1 MSMEAEATGEL
12 DCLSCGKT
20 GRPQPA
26 PTGDQSFCPH
36 CGAAINDADTF
47 LRITAPGINI
57 EMTPSETKTNV
68 AVNELASGAVNAT
81 GLAFGEPVGLVVGL
95 IGALHG
101 AVTDRQSEEHGL
113 PVPPPRPS
121 VLRAVAVI
129 GLSIALV
136 IGFVASP
143 GGSVFLSPALG
154 VFLLGAAYLA
164 YRMRR

>member
-1 MSMEAEATGEL
+1 METEATGEV
-12 DCLSCGKT
+12 DCPACGKT
-20 GRPQPA
+20 IHPQPA
-26 PTGDQSFCPH
+26 PTGDQSFCRH
-36 CGAAINDADTF
+36 CGAELNEADTF

-57 EMTPSETKTNV
+57 EMTPSETRTNV
-68 AVNELASGAVNAT
+68 SVNELASGAARAT
-81 GLAFGEPVGLVVGL
+81 GLAFGGPVGLVVGL
-95 IGALHG
+95 IGALLG
-101 AVTDRQSEEHGL
+101 GVTDRQSEEHGL